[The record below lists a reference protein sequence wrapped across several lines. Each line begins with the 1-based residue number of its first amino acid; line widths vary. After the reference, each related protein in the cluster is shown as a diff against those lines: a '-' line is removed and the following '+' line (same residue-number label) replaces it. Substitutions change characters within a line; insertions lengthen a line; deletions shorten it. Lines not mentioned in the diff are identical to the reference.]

1 MLYVLTL
8 NFVLTPIM
16 SSNTEVTRI
25 AEWASRTCTGE
36 MQVQDSSLPKVSA
49 GPSRK
54 GSLNRLSGGFKRLV
68 GRTLTRAVFGKPDN
82 LWENGKTITYAF
94 LGAAP
99 LCGTPKQQAKVAAV
113 LTPNAKSTWVDYANV
128 KFQRLPDDRA
138 SSAIVRIQFIPG
150 TASWAYIGQEAMKV
164 GKSQPTMNLGWIA
177 DDVVLDD
184 SERGVILHEF
194 GHVLGLMHEHQS
206 PMMGGVIT
214 LREDAIKAVYMKKK
228 GWSEEQVEQQVL
240 RKYNE
245 SEVTNFT
252 EFDRLSIMMYYMPR
266 EMNLQGIELPPNDAL
281 SPLDKAF
288 ATVHYPYFGNDAK
301 KHKDADILE
310 ALVVLGI
317 APPGFLQDSDDI
329 LLPDSPEGSASTTTT
344 NDVASEGNS
353 SSVQAGIA
361 QGLERERKTTSTKEI
376 MAMYDEKDWVGIRQ
390 KVKEVYAAMRAQKR
404 VTSML

>member
-1 MLYVLTL
+1 
-8 NFVLTPIM
+8 
-16 SSNTEVTRI
+16 
-25 AEWASRTCTGE
+25 
-36 MQVQDSSLPKVSA
+36 
-49 GPSRK
+49 
-54 GSLNRLSGGFKRLV
+54 
-68 GRTLTRAVFGKPDN
+68 
-82 LWENGKTITYAF
+82 
-94 LGAAP
+94 
-99 LCGTPKQQAKVAAV
+99 
-113 LTPNAKSTWVDYANV
+113 
-128 KFQRLPDDRA
+128 
-138 SSAIVRIQFIPG
+138 
-150 TASWAYIGQEAMKV
+150 
-164 GKSQPTMNLGWIA
+164 
-177 DDVVLDD
+177 
-184 SERGVILHEF
+184 
-194 GHVLGLMHEHQS
+194 
-206 PMMGGVIT
+206 
-214 LREDAIKAVYMKKK
+214 
-228 GWSEEQVEQQVL
+228 
-240 RKYNE
+240 
-245 SEVTNFT
+245 
-252 EFDRLSIMMYYMPR
+252 MPR